1 MNTKIPYGAIIKN
14 IRNRFG
20 ITQEALADKIGI
32 DRTTI
37 SAYEREVKKPNIEV
51 FYKICDLCNTE
62 MCFKINNKIFTIDQ
76 LKRGF

>member
-1 MNTKIPYGAIIKN
+1 MNNKIPYGAIIKN

-20 ITQEALADKIGI
+20 ITQEALAKKNGI
-32 DRTTI
+32 DRTAI
-37 SAYEREVKKPNIEV
+37 SAYEREVKKPNIET

-62 MCFKINNKIFTIDQ
+62 MCFKINGKLYTIDQ